1 MNVLKTI
8 VPLLIVLGAISTQA
22 ADFSGITVNGEA
34 AFDFN
39 FVSSKSANY
48 PNSDG
53 NGLSLGNE
61 SYRLAKA
68 QLLLKKETDDISFTG
83 RLAYTPMSYNDGSKT
98 TKAYFGALEQMEL
111 FYKINPQLQIGFG
124 RFLTT
129 MGYESLMKYENAFYS
144 PTVAYQAIVPGYG
157 EGLRVRYLPGT
168 WLTATLSTYNQFNYG
183 AIGEDLTPT
192 KATELSFL
200 SNLDNLTLFA
210 GYLMGTDAS
219 TTTPGTNEDKTSM
232 SIWASYKFLP
242 NLMLAITYDAK
253 TTKPVGFADIRAESA
268 SGVLTYTVDIHNLG
282 LRYEKIRNA
291 SNISYGTADKVDVIS
306 ITDKIAL
313 SSNLNVYVEYR
324 MDKADQKVFFDKDGA
339 AADTANI
346 VTLGALAY
354 F

>member
-1 MNVLKTI
+1 MNVFKGI
-8 VPLLIVLGAISTQA
+8 FPLLFVLGAVTSQA
-22 ADFSGITVNGEA
+22 ADVSGITVNGEA

-39 FVSSKSANY
+39 FVSSKNAAY

-68 QLLLKKETDDISFTG
+68 QLLLKKETDDLSFTG
-83 RLAYTPMSYNDGSKT
+83 RLAYTPMSYNDGTKT

-111 FYKINPQLQIGFG
+111 FFKVNPQLQIGFG

-129 MGYESLMKYENAFYS
+129 MGYESLMRYENAFYN

-192 KATELSFL
+192 KATELSLL

-210 GYLMGTDAS
+210 GYLMGADS
-219 TTTPGTNEDKTSM
+219 TTTPGTNEDKSATSV
-232 SIWASYKFLP
+232 WASYKFMP
-242 NLMLAITYDAK
+242 ELMLAITYDAK
-253 TTKPVGFADIRAESA
+253 SNKVNGGTELNATSTSA
-268 SGVLTYTVDIHNLG
+268 VLTYTVDIHNLG
-282 LRYEKIRNA
+282 LRYETIGKAANA
-291 SNISYGTADKVDVIS
+291 GYGTADKVDVIS

-324 MDKADQKVFFDKDGA
+324 MDKADEKVFFDKDGA
-339 AADTANI
+339 AADNANV